1 MKQSAFGTVVD
12 PMETL
17 PSGAPVGS
25 ELLCGPELPES
36 TVGTMSS
43 IYYPAKKRHHNILL
57 ITLNLICIL

>member
-25 ELLCGPELPES
+25 EPLCDPELPGS
-36 TVGTMSS
+36 TIGTKSS
-43 IYYPAKKRHHNILL
+43 IYYPAK
-57 ITLNLICIL
+57 

>member
-25 ELLCGPELPES
+25 EPLCGPELPGS
-36 TVGTMSS
+36 IVGTKSS
-43 IYYPAKKRHHNILL
+43 IYYPAK
-57 ITLNLICIL
+57 